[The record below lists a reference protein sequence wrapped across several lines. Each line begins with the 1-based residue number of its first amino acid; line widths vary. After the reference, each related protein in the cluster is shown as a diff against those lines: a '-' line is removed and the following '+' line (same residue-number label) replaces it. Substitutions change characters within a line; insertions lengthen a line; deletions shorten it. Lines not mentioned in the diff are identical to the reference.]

1 MRFLRTVQ
9 LLVLL
14 TVGASPAFARD
25 YEFEGTWNT
34 TNRKLDGR
42 MTCIMTDLG
51 EQKWQGRFFGV
62 WQGVPFDY
70 SVSFSGPLT
79 ELRGTAVIDHANY
92 IWAGR
97 VDEGSPALFRGNFD
111 GDRYRGS
118 FELNERPKTGASPAE
133 KTSAPRLESSSTI
146 HLIRQP

>member
-1 MRFLRTVQ
+1 MRFLRPLQ

-14 TVGASPAFARD
+14 AVGASPAFARN
-25 YEFEGTWNT
+25 YEFEGTWKT
-34 TNRKLDGR
+34 VNRKLDGR

-70 SVSFSGPLT
+70 TVDFNGPLT
-79 ELRGTAVIDHANY
+79 ELRGTAVIDNANY

-97 VDEGSPALFRGNFD
+97 VDEGAPGLFRGNFD

-118 FELNERPKTGASPAE
+118 FELKEQSKGTTAPA
-133 KTSAPRLESSSTI
+133 
-146 HLIRQP
+146 QQ

>member
-62 WQGVPFDY
+62 C
-70 SVSFSGPLT
+70 
-79 ELRGTAVIDHANY
+79 RAC
-92 IWAGR
+92 R
-97 VDEGSPALFRGNFD
+97 
-111 GDRYRGS
+111 
-118 FELNERPKTGASPAE
+118 
-133 KTSAPRLESSSTI
+133 STI
-146 HLIRQP
+146 PYPSAVR